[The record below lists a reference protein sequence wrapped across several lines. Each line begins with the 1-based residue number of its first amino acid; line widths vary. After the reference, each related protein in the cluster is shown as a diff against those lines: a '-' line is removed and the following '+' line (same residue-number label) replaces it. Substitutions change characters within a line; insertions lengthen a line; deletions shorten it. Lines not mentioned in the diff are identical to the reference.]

1 MIQHPTDIPA
11 TFSTLLEEISRN
23 SKFVRCA
30 KLVRFVSLINGIEGY
45 VREAEANDGE
55 IELVK
60 GRHLNVLV
68 TLCLQRDE

>member
-1 MIQHPTDIPA
+1 MMQHPTNIPA

-30 KLVRFVSLINGIEGY
+30 KLVRFVSLINGIEGLCE
-45 VREAEANDGE
+45 RSRGKANDGE

-68 TLCLQRDE
+68 TLCL